1 MSTTDFAFSEYVSE
15 MEQRP
20 LWMNFDSSWDCGP
33 VDATTLSRAENGVIW
48 AHRLD
53 RSPAA
58 GLPAA
63 EMTLLLKVS
72 EILRGIDEKRE
83 SDERIARTAW
93 NLEKSRIIRGRRRR
107 AIRVAAGATVSDIAA
122 ELGVSPTLVYR
133 WEEGKRGGSR
143 AQMKAY
149 RMLLHQLVRFNQ
161 EAVA

>member
-1 MSTTDFAFSEYVSE
+1 MSPTDFAFFEYFSE

-33 VDATTLSRAENGVIW
+33 VDATTLSRAENGVVW

-53 RSPAA
+53 RSPAVR
-58 GLPAA
+58 LPAA

-72 EILRGIDEKRE
+72 EIQRGIDEKRE
-83 SDERIARTAW
+83 SDERIARVTR
-93 NLEKSRIIRGRRRR
+93 NLKKSRITRGRRRR
-107 AIRVAAGATVSDIAA
+107 AIRVNAGATVPDIAA
-122 ELGVSPTLVYR
+122 ELEVSASLVYK

-149 RMLLHQLVRFNQ
+149 RLLLHQLVRFNQ